1 MYPPAPPPP
10 PPPPGIDRLV
20 ATSHDLWRWLLF
32 NALGVAP
39 TVVHG
44 MLGGG
49 GLLLLVA
56 ATGVRPPDAPL
67 SISPRAARSR
77 QPTRGVCLAPR
88 AGILL
93 DALRV
98 LSALQLLVSP
108 EAHTLHAFLYLAT
121 FGVVGALVTALAAVV
136 TDKTVQAKA
145 QQMTASLLAPLRKGE
160 RTGSDGGSRV
170 SLGTPMM

>member
-1 MYPPAPPPP
+1 
-10 PPPPGIDRLV
+10 
-20 ATSHDLWRWLLF
+20 
-32 NALGVAP
+32 
-39 TVVHG
+39 
-44 MLGGG
+44 
-49 GLLLLVA
+49 
-56 ATGVRPPDAPL
+56 
-67 SISPRAARSR
+67 
-77 QPTRGVCLAPR
+77 VCLAPR